1 MTNKDTALA
10 HRYAVEARIAAETAK
25 LYSKGNESY
34 SESAA
39 ESASSAESYSESSSS
54 YASISQQYYDYNVAL
69 GQWNVGVYP
78 SDPETRRDGSALQVG
93 DLYKNISDD
102 QVYSYNSDGTWTSM
116 SYDLQI
122 TNELYAAGEDLYSKS
137 EGLYESGNELYLQGK
152 DLYSV
157 SLEMYNFS
165 ESQSEISI
173 TDAGIYE
180 NGPLKIN
187 NYRQEITYNNRRYYV
202 NPSASIPFET
212 TGTTS
217 TSWSDDKSS
226 FIAVGDTDFREDLA
240 SKTGA
245 LRIGG
250 LSFITPEMFGA
261 IGDGVTDDRQ
271 ALQDAIDAANAN
283 YLAESG
289 PVNILCGN
297 KYLVSLNP
305 SSTLISG
312 EVAAGRGCL
321 DVKSGIMLFGA
332 GTIILDPTVTGTSS
346 GAMITNW
353 SGAVTDVT
361 IKEIS
366 IDGQYGT
373 ITGSG
378 ISAIN
383 IVDSTRLLI
392 TQIRATNHSGGGIY
406 VRRSGT
412 TTNTYGSVEAKVTN
426 NFVYNVS
433 VIGIQSERPD
443 GIQIHGNTVDTSGDN
458 SIDCEGNDSTST
470 GQGVGRQMSIKGN
483 TVRWGKNGIFI
494 ESLGDGQVND
504 NTVLT
509 TGIGIIFNRINTGAN
524 DNQCLSNTIR
534 GSGSASAGIRCNNQI
549 AALTIGGNRIS
560 GFTYGIFFADRID
573 RTEILPNQF
582 SAIGTEILHFD
593 KVSSGVSMLRSRI
606 ASQFYMGTQTS
617 GVPYPT
623 SPRNCPSNY
632 PNRMAST
639 VTYTDVYFS
648 DLTGVGEVNF
658 VRKTS
663 TLVQNT
669 SWAAYAKYGV
679 VTSGYTSL
687 YGNYGNAGEFLEING
702 IYYKIYSAESSTTE
716 IMKWDATS
724 AAYISGDCTSDF
736 TSALT
741 VKTHRTE
748 WGTL

>member
-1 MTNKDTALA
+1 MATYNTNNPLGSADPRDLLDNSQ
-10 HRYAVEARIAAETAK
+10 IADSYVNDRENETAPDRFGFVRK
-25 LYSKGNESY
+25 TWFGMESIFDRLIALFKTRGDSAISAIGWQELGNW
-34 SESAA
+34 A
-39 ESASSAESYSESSSS
+39 
-54 YASISQQYYDYNVAL
+54 
-69 GQWNVGVYP
+69 VGVII
-78 SDPETRRDGSALQVG
+78 SDRRQIVLYDGSWYKYLGTLNHTISGDSPANDGGVWSSDNLAGVWANIGDAALR
-93 DLYKNISDD
+93 S
-102 QVYSYNSDGTWTSM
+102 
-116 SYDLQI
+116 
-122 TNELYAAGEDLYSKS
+122 ELAA
-137 EGLYESGNELYLQGK
+137 
-152 DLYSV
+152 
-157 SLEMYNFS
+157 
-165 ESQSEISI
+165 
-173 TDAGIYE
+173 
-180 NGPLKIN
+180 
-187 NYRQEITYNNRRYYV
+187 
-202 NPSASIPFET
+202 
-212 TGTTS
+212 
-217 TSWSDDKSS
+217 
-226 FIAVGDTDFREDLA
+226 
-240 SKTGA
+240 KTGA
-245 LRIGG
+245 LLIGG
-250 LSFITPEMFGA
+250 LSFTTPEMFGA
-261 IGDGVTDDRQ
+261 VGDGVTDDREAIQ
-271 ALQDAIDAANAN
+271 AAIDAATAN
-283 YLAESG
+283 YLSGNG

-297 KYLVSLNP
+297 TYMVSLNP
-305 SSTLISG
+305 NSTLISG

-321 DVKSGIMLFGA
+321 DIKSGVTLFGQ
-332 GTIILDPTVTGTSS
+332 GKLILDPTVTGTSS

-702 IYYKIYSAESSTTE
+702 LYYKIYSAESSTTE